1 MSTCN
6 CLCNCTTSKCSKFLC
21 CQRVTI
27 KSANFLLSGVLWT
40 GALLAWIKNMTR
52 EQINPFTWA
61 DCKLMHPIFFFCSQ
75 YSSCLLMV
83 MAVEKYFALYFPL
96 QTKSICTVRNAKKI
110 SLVVAIA
117 LFAFNAQLFFIRESK
132 KDSNGLKQCIW
143 IRVNQGIFAN

>member
-21 CQRVTI
+21 CQRVSI

-61 DCKLMHPIFFFCSQ
+61 DCKLIHPIFFFCSQ

-83 MAVEKYFALYFPL
+83 MAVEKCFALYFPL
-96 QTKSICTVRNAKKI
+96 QTKSICTVRNAKKNF
-110 SLVVAIA
+110 SDSGHC
-117 LFAFNAQLFFIRESK
+117 FI
-132 KDSNGLKQCIW
+132 CI
-143 IRVNQGIFAN
+143 